1 MSSAIEMRGVSKR
14 FNDQPVLAG
23 LDWSVPVGH
32 VVGLVGRNGAGKST
46 LLQCALGLFTAETGT
61 IDVLGEDPASFSD
74 AVRAQIGY
82 VPQDSHLFEWLTA
95 SQLLAYFKTFYP
107 RWNQA
112 KVDTLMDRWRI
123 PAHVRIDRISGGERQ
138 RLSIVRALAHDPSLL
153 LLDEPVASLDP
164 AGRRDF
170 LREIIDRALEG
181 TTTIVLST
189 HILSDLE
196 RVAMDIALLRNG
208 RIALAGPLDQLSE
221 QMRRVEGPSA
231 ILANNRCGHV
241 IARTEVRGKETS
253 MIVLIDEES
262 QERLETLSSHGVR
275 VQAIGLE
282 DWFIEAT

>member
-1 MSSAIEMRGVSKR
+1 
-14 FNDQPVLAG
+14 L
-23 LDWSVPVGH
+23 LD
-32 VVGLVGRNGAGKST
+32 
-46 LLQCALGLFTAETGT
+46 
-61 IDVLGEDPASFSD
+61 
-74 AVRAQIGY
+74 
-82 VPQDSHLFEWLTA
+82 
-95 SQLLAYFKTFYP
+95 YFKTFYP